1 MAEKVLQTRIQ
12 LKYDTYENWVTNNP
26 VLKKGEM
33 AIATIGKSP
42 TQAVDSVTAPQVIL
56 KVGDGTTAY
65 KNLPFASALAAD
77 VYNWAKTTAPVL
89 ENQTINFK
97 DAKGNVVHSIDL
109 SDFVTNGELTSILTE
124 YQPKGNY
131 KTVQTAKNYTGT
143 TVKTVTS
150 LKQDTN
156 GVITEIGFEDI
167 AFPDAP
173 DITITDGEAIETPS
187 TATVNVYKNLT
198 ANGHTL
204 TEDLVEVATAKG
216 VADALAEAKKYAD
229 DNDTDTNT
237 AHTHINGTGI
247 KVNGTENGGIDGEVK
262 LDLNVKFLP
271 ELTTKTDNKKYLQ
284 LVDATDTTKLI
295 AEFDTTEFIKDGM
308 LDDVEYNADT
318 NTLTFTWNTDAGKK
332 TDTVILSDILDPYV
346 FEAGAKLDVAID
358 GTKVTYS
365 HEAIAAPTKTAGS
378 GRTYITDV
386 TTDGYGHITGYKTA
400 TESDQDLS
408 GYKTKQT
415 AVAEKGAADKTL
427 KISQNEN
434 GEITVT
440 EQAISIKHTQVND
453 WDANIGVKSI
463 SADTGLKINTTG
475 TGITAQTP
483 QIAIDESVTFIF
495 DCGTSTTVI

>member
-12 LKYDTYENWVTNNP
+12 LKYDTYENWSTANP

-65 KNLPFASALAAD
+65 KNLPFVSALAAD

-109 SDFVTNGELTSILTE
+109 SDFVTNNELTSILTG

-173 DITITDGEAIETPS
+173 TIKITDDTDVEKPT

-247 KVNGTENGGIDGEVK
+247 KLETESNGGIDGEVK
-262 LDLNVKFLP
+262 LGLNVKFNSTLI
-271 ELTTKTDNKKYLQ
+271 EKDDKKKYLQ
-284 LVDATDTTKLI
+284 LIDATTKDII

-308 LDDVEYNADT
+308 LDDVEYNAST
-318 NTLTFTWNTDAGKK
+318 NTLTFTWNTDAGSK
-332 TDTVILSDILDPYV
+332 TDTVVLSDILDPYV

-408 GYKTKQT
+408 GYKTKQV
-415 AVAEKGAADKTL
+415 AVAEKGSATKTL

-434 GEITVT
+434 GEITAT
-440 EQAISIKHTQVND
+440 EVNISIPHTQVND

-483 QIAIDESVTFIF
+483 QIAIDESVTFVF
-495 DCGTSTTVI
+495 NCGTSTTVIE

>member
-1 MAEKVLQTRIQ
+1 MAEKILQTRIQ
-12 LKYDTYENWVTNNP
+12 LKYDTYTNWLTANP
-26 VLKKGEM
+26 ILKKGEM
-33 AIATIGKSP
+33 AVATIGATP
-42 TQAVDSVTAPQVIL
+42 TQVVNSVTAPQVIL
-56 KVGDGTTAY
+56 KVGDNKTAY
-65 KNLPFASALAAD
+65 KDLPFASALAAD
-77 VYNWAKTTAPVL
+77 VYNWAKAADV
-89 ENQTINFK
+89 EFKDQKINFK
-97 DAKGNVVHSIDL
+97 RSDGTIVKTLDL
-109 SDFVTNGELTSILTE
+109 SDFVTNNELTSILTG

-173 DITITDGEAIETPS
+173 TIEITDDTDVEKPT

-247 KVNGTENGGIDGEVK
+247 KLETESNGGIDGEVK
-262 LDLNVKFLP
+262 LGLNVKFLP
-271 ELTTKTDNKKYLQ
+271 ELTTKEDKKKYLQ
-284 LVDATDTTKLI
+284 LVDATDTTKII

-453 WDANIGVKSI
+453 WNANIGVKSI

-475 TGITAQTP
+475 AGITSQTP
-483 QIAIDESVTFIF
+483 QIAIDDSVTFIL
-495 DCGTSTTVI
+495 DCGSATNVI